1 MDNNKVN
8 NDNIDIFICT
18 HINYNIPVTNDAY
31 KLISCGSN
39 PIEGAIMDNT
49 GDNISHLNGFYCELT
64 GIYWVWKNWNLK
76 DYVGFCHYRRYFEFV
91 DDVPNMDEEDCDVI
105 ILNPIKLTKPMREMY
120 EEWHNVEDLDL
131 VVDIAKYKYGVY
143 HNETLTT
150 DLFNARNM
158 FIMNKD
164 LFNEYCEFLFGVL
177 NDYCIRKGIKS
188 MVDVYCQV
196 LSNTNYGDVNK
207 YKHQARIG
215 GFLAERLMQIWVNW
229 KKLNIKTI
237 KCEYM

>member
-1 MDNNKVN
+1 MDNNK
-8 NDNIDIFICT
+8 DNIDIFICT
-18 HINYNIPVTNDAY
+18 HTNYNIPVTNDVY

-39 PIEGAIMDNT
+39 PIDGAIMDNT
-49 GDNISHLNGFYCELT
+49 GDNISRLNGFYCELT

-76 DYVGFCHYRRYFEFV
+76 DYVGFCHYRRYFEFL
-91 DDVPNMDEEDCDVI
+91 DNVPNMDEEDCDVI
-105 ILNPIKLTKPMREMY
+105 ILSPIKLTKPMREMY

-177 NDYCIRKGIKS
+177 NDYCVRKGIKS

-196 LSNTNYGDVNK
+196 LSNPKYGDTNK

-237 KCEYM
+237 KCEYA